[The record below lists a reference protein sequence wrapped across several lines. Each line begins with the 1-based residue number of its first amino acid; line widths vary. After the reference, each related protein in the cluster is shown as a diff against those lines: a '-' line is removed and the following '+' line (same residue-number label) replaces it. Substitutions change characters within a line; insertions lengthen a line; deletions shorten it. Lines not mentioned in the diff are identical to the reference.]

1 MTSRAPGD
9 LVFFDDGGEDI
20 RIGVDRS
27 GHLGEIE
34 ARTLGRPRQVAA
46 LMPVIGIP
54 APDRAAGFGEERKA
68 PSPLRRCDPQVRQAM
83 AGGPLD
89 WRLSR
94 DGMTIELPAGSSE
107 IKFGED

>member
-1 MTSRAPGD
+1 MKRELLSGFPPWEIPRLQP
-9 LVFFDDGGEDI
+9 GED
-20 RIGVDRS
+20 VK
-27 GHLGEIE
+27 
-34 ARTLGRPRQVAA
+34 
-46 LMPVIGIP
+46 PVIDIP
-54 APDRAAGFGEERKA
+54 DCAAGFGEERKA